1 MIKLRQIVMKNY
13 NTLFGFSILLGLC
26 LIAYELFY
34 LEDNENIFF
43 ERKAVAIVNDVDIT
57 EDQFLK
63 YAINIGADIEEEEDK
78 EILELILERMI
89 EEELLVQ
96 RGLELEL
103 HTKDVQ
109 VRRELIQQVI
119 NFIIKIENTEPSDKE
134 LETYFLK
141 NIKKYESNKK
151 VKINTIFTQS
161 LDQESQFLGTEY
173 DYKTLENK
181 FDQIYND
188 IKNKSFTEAKINHH
202 QKTFFEIPNDLMNI
216 KDCKQYLGP
225 TICKTISSLEKDQI
239 SNPLFYQN
247 GFYIIKLEDSI
258 RPKVDSSFFQ
268 DMKDKVLFDYNN
280 EQDDLKLKEYI
291 QYLKNNAEIK
301 RYPLN
306 G

>member
-1 MIKLRQIVMKNY
+1 MKNY
-13 NTLFGFSILLGLC
+13 NILFGFSIFLGLC

-34 LEDNENIFF
+34 LEDNKNIFF
-43 ERKAVAIVNDVDIT
+43 EKKAVAIVNDIDIT

-63 YAINIGADIEEEEDK
+63 YAINLGADIEEEEDQ

-96 RGLELEL
+96 RGLELDL

>member
-1 MIKLRQIVMKNY
+1 MKNY
-13 NTLFGFSILLGLC
+13 NILFGFSVFIGLC
-26 LIAYELFY
+26 LIVYELFY
-34 LEDNENIFF
+34 IKDSQTIFF

-63 YAINIGADIEEEEDK
+63 YAINLGADIEEEEDK

-96 RGLELEL
+96 RGLELDL

>member
-1 MIKLRQIVMKNY
+1 MIKLRQIIMKNY
-13 NTLFGFSILLGLC
+13 NILFGFSIFLGLC

-34 LEDNENIFF
+34 LKDSQNIFF

-63 YAINIGADIEEEEDK
+63 YAINLGADIEEEEDR

-96 RGLELEL
+96 RGLELDL

-109 VRRELIQQVI
+109 VRKELIQQVI
-119 NFIIKIENTEPSDKE
+119 NFIIKIENAEPTNDQ
-134 LETYFLK
+134 LEDYFLK
-141 NIKKYESNKK
+141 NIKRYESNKK
-151 VKINTIFTQS
+151 IQINTIFIKS
-161 LDQESQFLGTEY
+161 LDPESQFLGTKY

-188 IKNKSFTEAKINHH
+188 IESKSFTEAKNNYN
-202 QKTFFEIPNDLMNI
+202 QETFFEIPRDLINI

-225 TICKTISSLEKDQI
+225 TICKTLSSFKKNQI
-239 SNPLFYQN
+239 SNPIFYQD
-247 GFYIIKLEDSI
+247 GFYIIKLEDNI
-258 RPKVDSSFFQ
+258 KPKVDSSFFE

-280 EQDDLKLKEYI
+280 ERDDNRLKDYI
-291 QYLKNNAEIK
+291 QYLKDNAEIK
-301 RYPLN
+301 RYSLN
-306 G
+306 D